1 MKNGLESKIYKML
14 KSAII
19 NRDLAPGTKLSEEA
33 LAKSLNVSRTP
44 VRSALQ
50 RLSYDMY
57 VKIIPR
63 KGAYV
68 SQPTPKEVEDVFE
81 MRILL
86 EDYAVM
92 KACQNYAKFKST
104 FQNIEEIIRNEVEAY
119 KKKSLDEVLEKV
131 YDIHIEI
138 AKFSKNE
145 MLINQLRELISLT
158 NIYLTFYSDM
168 KLDQPTSP
176 KEHLEILEAIKLN
189 DEELA
194 RKRMKYHINGIISR
208 LNFDQIERSYNDVEK
223 VLSKYN

>member
-1 MKNGLESKIYKML
+1 MKNGLESKIYTML
-14 KSAII
+14 KNAII

-33 LAKSLNVSRTP
+33 LAKTLNVSRTP
-44 VRSALQ
+44 IRSALQ

-68 SQPTPKEVEDVFE
+68 NQPRPKEVEDVFE

-86 EDYAVM
+86 EDYAVI

-104 FQNIEEIIRNEVEAY
+104 FENIEEIIRNEIEAY
-119 KKKSLDEVLEKV
+119 KSNSLDEVLEKV

-138 AKFSKNE
+138 AKLSKNE
-145 MLINQLRELISLT
+145 ILINQLRELISLT

-176 KEHLEILEAIKLN
+176 KEHIEILEAIKMN
-189 DEELA
+189 DVDLA

-208 LNFDQIERSYNDVEK
+208 LNFDKIERNYSDVDK
-223 VLSKYN
+223 ILSKYN